1 MKGVEGECWRRAS
14 IRVVDW
20 NGRRVHIACN
30 EE

>member
-14 IRVVDW
+14 IRVVDR
-20 NGRRVHIACN
+20 GSRRVHIACN